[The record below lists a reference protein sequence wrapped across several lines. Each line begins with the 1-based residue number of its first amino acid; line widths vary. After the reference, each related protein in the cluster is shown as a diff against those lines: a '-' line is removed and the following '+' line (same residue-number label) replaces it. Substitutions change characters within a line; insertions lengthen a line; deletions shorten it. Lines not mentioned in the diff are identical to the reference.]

1 VKAKLI
7 NIEGKQIG
15 IAGLDEVFE
24 ELYQMRKR
32 PDESLKNYLLS
43 RLKARNY
50 IPSAKEEVY
59 ASVFLE
65 EYQKFCDLKEG
76 RIKEKKKNLKS
87 WQGIP
92 REEIPWFPSIIE
104 DLCDG
109 CMVCLK
115 FCSFG
120 VYEYDDETNKV
131 KVTNPFNCV
140 VGCSMCAVKC
150 KPKAIVFPPLKILEA
165 FRRRSYNRYS

>member
-15 IAGLDEVFE
+15 IAGLDGVFE
-24 ELYQMRKR
+24 ELYQAGRK
-32 PDESLKNYLLS
+32 PDESLKDHLLS
-43 RLKARNY
+43 KLKPLNY
-50 IPSAKEEVY
+50 IPTAKEEVY
-59 ASVFLE
+59 AAIFLE

-104 DLCDG
+104 DLCDS
-109 CMVCLK
+109 CKVCLK

-120 VYEYDDETNKV
+120 VYEYDEKTNKV
-131 KVTNPFNCV
+131 KVVNPFYCE
-140 VGCSMCAVKC
+140 VGCSICALKC
-150 KPKAIVFPPLKILEA
+150 EPKAIVFPPLTVLET
-165 FRRRSYNRYS
+165 FRKR